1 MLTAAAYIRVSTDDQ
16 LEFSPDSQLKLIQE
30 YAEKSGITLLEEY
43 IYTEEE
49 GRSGKS
55 YAKRERF
62 LEMIACAKKKPK
74 PFDVIL
80 LWKFSRFAR
89 NQEEAITLKSMLKK
103 NGIEVISIS
112 EPLPEGPFGELI
124 ERILEWQDE
133 YYLTNLS
140 QEVKRGMK
148 EKASRGEPVVPPPI
162 GYDLID
168 GKYIPNQD
176 AEFVK
181 GVFADYLAG
190 LGFRAIATKYAS
202 LGLKTKRGNPPDNR
216 FIEYMLRN
224 PVYAGKIRW
233 STEGRAASKRQ
244 YDAEGIMIVD
254 GKHEAIISGEVF
266 DAVQERIAEQKKRYG
281 KYQRSEQSF
290 GYMLKGLIR
299 CSNCGATLVLVNTK
313 SPSLQCHNYAR
324 GACTVSHSTVLN
336 NANRIIT
343 EFIQQ
348 AAITGNF
355 NVNTKSNERSSF
367 EIDYDKLINNEKS
380 KLERIKNAYQSGVDT
395 LEEYK
400 LAKSKITK
408 QIKKYESAMEKESK
422 SVKIDKNAYQNKLLS
437 VYKILSDSKQ
447 SEAAKNTAL
456 RSVVEK
462 IIYRKPENK
471 FEVYFYE

>member
-1 MLTAAAYIRVSTDDQ
+1 MLTAAAYVRVSTDDQ

-30 YAEKSGITLLEEY
+30 YAEKNGITLLEEY

-148 EKASRGEPVVPPPI
+148 EKASRGEPVVPAPI

-190 LGFRAIATKYAS
+190 TGFRAIATKYAA

-254 GKHEAIISGEVF
+254 GKHEAVISGEIF
-266 DAVQERIAEQKKRYG
+266 DAVQEKIAEQKKRYG

-290 GYMLKGLIR
+290 GYMLKGLVR

-313 SPSLQCHNYAR
+313 SPSLQCHSYAR
-324 GACTVSHSTVLN
+324 GTCTVSHSTVLN

-355 NVNTKSNERSSF
+355 NVNTKSPKSSSF
-367 EIDYDKLINNEKS
+367 ETDYNKLINNEKS

-400 LAKSKITK
+400 AAKAKITK
-408 QIKKYESAMEKESK
+408 QIKQYETALKKEQSNIKLDK
-422 SVKIDKNAYQNKLLS
+422 SSYQDKLLS
-437 VYKILSDSKQ
+437 VYKILSDPEQ
-447 SEAAKNTAL
+447 SEAAKNSAL

>member
-30 YAEKSGITLLEEY
+30 YAEKNNITLLEDY
-43 IYTEEE
+43 IFIEEE

-55 YAKRERF
+55 YAKREKF
-62 LEMIACAKKKPK
+62 LQMITCAKKKPK
-74 PFDVIL
+74 PFDIIL

-103 NGIEVISIS
+103 NGIEVVSIS

-162 GYDLID
+162 GYDLIE
-168 GKYIPNQD
+168 GKYIPNQC

-181 GVFADYLAG
+181 GVFNDYLSG
-190 LGFRAIATKYAS
+190 MGFRAIATKYAA
-202 LGLKTKRGNPPDNR
+202 LGLKTRRGNPPDNR

-244 YDAEGIMIVD
+244 YDSEGIMIAE
-254 GKHEAIISGEVF
+254 GKHEAIINQEIF
-266 DAVQERIAEQKKRYG
+266 DAVQEKVAEQKKRYG

-290 GYMLKGLIR
+290 GYMLKGLVR
-299 CSNCGATLVLVNTK
+299 CSNCNSTLVMVNTK
-313 SPSLQCHNYAR
+313 SPSLQCHSYAR

-336 NANRIIT
+336 NANRLIT
-343 EFIQQ
+343 EYIQQ
-348 AAITGNF
+348 AAITGDF
-355 NVNTKSNERSSF
+355 AVSSKSEDYKSLEVDYAKLISNE
-367 EIDYDKLINNEKS
+367 KT
-380 KLERIKNAYQSGVDT
+380 KLERVKNAYMSGVDT

-400 LAKSKITK
+400 TAKAKIEK
-408 QIKKYESAMEKESK
+408 EIKKYEFAMAKSNKSANVNKK
-422 SVKIDKNAYQNKLLS
+422 SYQNKLLS
-437 VYKILSDSKQ
+437 VYKIISDPKQ
-447 SEAAKNTAL
+447 TEEAKNIAL

>member
-89 NQEEAITLKSMLKK
+89 NQQESIVLKSILKK
-103 NGIEVISIS
+103 NNIEVISIS

-233 STEGRAASKRQ
+233 STTGRAASKRH
-244 YDAEGIMIVD
+244 YDDEGIMIVD

-437 VYKILSDSKQ
+437 VYKVLSDPAQ